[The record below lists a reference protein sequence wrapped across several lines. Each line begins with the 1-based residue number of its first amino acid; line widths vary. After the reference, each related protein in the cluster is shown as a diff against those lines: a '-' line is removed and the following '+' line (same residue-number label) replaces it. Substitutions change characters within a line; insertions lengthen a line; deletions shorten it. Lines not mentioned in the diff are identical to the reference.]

1 MFVLLA
7 CKEIL
12 WLLVLRQDAAVIQT
26 VPRMKNVTSSEA
38 DTTKKNVNLFVILE
52 IVLKELI
59 ALQIVIE
66 KHVLVATLSLAMDM
80 LHVLNVSLH
89 LNVGVMRESGSYLHD
104 FSSCDC

>member
-52 IVLKELI
+52 TVLKERI
-59 ALQIVIE
+59 ALPTIIE
-66 KHVLVATLSLAMDM
+66 KLVPVATRLLAMDT
-80 LHVLNVSLH
+80 LLALNVSLSRSDARIWI
-89 LNVGVMRESGSYLHD
+89 LLAC
-104 FSSCDC
+104 FFQL

>member
-7 CKEIL
+7 CKEIH

-52 IVLKELI
+52 IVLKERI
-59 ALQIVIE
+59 ALPTIIE
-66 KHVLVATLSLAMDM
+66 KLVPVATRLLAMDT
-80 LHVLNVSLH
+80 LLALNVSLS
-89 LNVGVMRESGSYLHD
+89 RSDARIWIYLHV
-104 FSSCDC
+104 FFSCDCG